1 MFVMYKYLLLSLL
14 FATSANAVN
23 LNWVQN
29 PNDITELKP
38 ELVTSTKD
46 KDYKGRVDES
56 NLLDTVDNTQSTDTG
71 SLTKTVS
78 SRKSSSSSQIDN
90 LEANTGEL
98 VQKVEDDRVKI
109 AKDHNKD
116 LEDLKD
122 KVSDTYNTLKGINEG
137 KLGEETDPSFKNA
150 FKCKD
155 PTNCNTNTDAR
166 VISDCNTKG
175 SEMLRWDGKKW
186 TCINLFKI
194 TSAPSCASYQ
204 WKKNVNGGQV
214 CVDYIF
220 EWRHIGYT
228 ACNTSK
234 QKTEIYKCY
243 KKKTA
248 TDTNAALALDSECNK
263 KTKPVEKVSLC
274 TSSWIEGGWSDCSKT
289 CGGGY
294 KTRQVTCPEGYH
306 CDGAKPATVDTCNTQ
321 SCSASWVTGDWSS
334 CGNIGDK
341 ICKDENNH
349 EYACGDLWG
358 KTRVVY
364 CPDGYT
370 CLGSKPSEVTA
381 CDPNSK

>member
-46 KDYKGRVDES
+46 KDYRGRVDES
-56 NLLDTVDNTQSTDTG
+56 NLLDTVDNIQSTDTG
-71 SLTKTVS
+71 ALTKTVS
-78 SRKSSSSSQIDN
+78 SRRTSSSSQIDN

-98 VQKVEDDRVKI
+98 VQKVEDDRLKI
-109 AKDHNKD
+109 SKNHNKE

-122 KVSDTYNTLKGINEG
+122 KVSDTYNTLKNINDG
-137 KLGEETDPSFKNA
+137 KLGEEKDPSFKNA

-155 PTNCNTNTDAR
+155 PTNCNPSKDTR
-166 VISDCNTKG
+166 VISECNTKG
-175 SEMLRWDGKKW
+175 SEMLRWDGHKW
-186 TCINLFKI
+186 TCINIFKV

-228 ACNTSK
+228 SCSGK
-234 QKTEIYKCY
+234 KEKTEVYKCY
-243 KKKTA
+243 KKKTP
-248 TDTNAALALDSECNK
+248 TDTNAVLTLDSDCNK
-263 KTKPVEKVSLC
+263 KTKPLEKVSLC
-274 TSSWIEGGWSDCSKT
+274 TSAWIEGGWSDCSKK

-294 KTRQVTCPEGYH
+294 KTRQVDCPEGYY
-306 CDGAKPATVDTCNTQ
+306 CQGSKPATIDSCNTH
-321 SCSASWVTGDWSS
+321 SCSTSWVTGNWSS

-349 EYACGDLWG
+349 EYSCGDRWG

-370 CLGSKPSEVTA
+370 CLGSKPKEVEA
-381 CDPNSK
+381 CDPKTK